1 LSEVEIEQY
10 EVLISKGEPND
21 VGGGAQQQQLG
32 EEILAASATATAT
45 AVVIDPSRGRPIAEG
60 TLVSKPEPGKNNSGG
75 VMKAKETCPFPG
87 FNRMFAVALGN
98 PDGHSKH
105 YVAHVEICVYDDGSR
120 SKRKR
125 DSASDE
131 DVDEND
137 PEEEQERQNEDDL
150 SGDDDDDDD
159 DEDSDDEDD
168 DEDSDDEDSEGE
180 EAETVP
186 HGHTMSINEVVGV
199 PLPPPPT
206 AEERSHIAEEFNY
219 EVHAAAAMKVL
230 SKSQKGQ
237 AGEAPV
243 AQAKRGPGRPSKKAK
258 GLKQGGQKK
267 RRGADGSG
275 SKSKK
280 KLGRKPVLRPCY
292 SCGEDK
298 PKAKFDAFNWNKTTR
313 QVASRRCLECL
324 KLCATCGKPR
334 PIQGKR
340 GSGTAVAALGCRV
353 TELFWLQ
360 VAASVRTKI
369 VTGRCATGAG

>member
-1 LSEVEIEQY
+1 
-10 EVLISKGEPND
+10 
-21 VGGGAQQQQLG
+21 
-32 EEILAASATATAT
+32 
-45 AVVIDPSRGRPIAEG
+45 
-60 TLVSKPEPGKNNSGG
+60 
-75 VMKAKETCPFPG
+75 
-87 FNRMFAVALGN
+87 
-98 PDGHSKH
+98 
-105 YVAHVEICVYDDGSR
+105 
-120 SKRKR
+120 
-125 DSASDE
+125 
-131 DVDEND
+131 
-137 PEEEQERQNEDDL
+137 
-150 SGDDDDDDD
+150 
-159 DEDSDDEDD
+159 
-168 DEDSDDEDSEGE
+168 
-180 EAETVP
+180 
-186 HGHTMSINEVVGV
+186 
-199 PLPPPPT
+199 
-206 AEERSHIAEEFNY
+206 
-219 EVHAAAAMKVL
+219 MKVL

-292 SCGEDK
+292 SCGECEQDQATNFPSLFICYTLGSIYVTLYVSAYPTTGEDK